1 MPKQDRAIRTRRTIL
16 IAAASVFEEH
26 GFQAATITDILSAA
40 GVTKGAL
47 YFHFQSKEDLA
58 YGVMAAQGRHMGI
71 VPPRT
76 CKAQEVIDT
85 VLLQTYRLQEDP
97 MVRAGVR
104 LAMDQHAT
112 ELDRGTSFQDWGKG
126 MTDLLEQAKE
136 QGELLPHVVP
146 SDTADLVVGAY
157 AGVQSMSQAVS
168 SYADLNHRTS
178 VLLRHIMPNVVQSSV
193 LTTIDLTPERG
204 AAIYAEVQALAESA
218 ELAGAS
224 A

>member
-1 MPKQDRAIRTRRTIL
+1 MAKQDRAIRTQRSIL
-16 IAAASVFEEH
+16 VAAASVFEER
-26 GFQAATITDILSAA
+26 GFQAATITDILTAA

-58 YGVMAAQGRHMGI
+58 YGVMEAQGRHMGT
-71 VPPRT
+71 VPSRS
-76 CKAQEVIDT
+76 CKTQEVVDT

-112 ELDRGTSFQDWGKG
+112 ELDRGASFQEWGKG
-126 MTDLLEQAKE
+126 MAALLEQAKE

-146 SDTADLVVGAY
+146 SDTAELVVGAY

-168 SYADLNHRTS
+168 SYTDLDHRTS
-178 VLLRHIMPNVVQSSV
+178 VLLRHIMPNVVLSSV
-193 LTTIDLTPERG
+193 LTTIDMTSERG
-204 AAIYAEVQALAESA
+204 AVIYAEVQALQDAA
-218 ELAGAS
+218 ELTDARA
-224 A
+224 